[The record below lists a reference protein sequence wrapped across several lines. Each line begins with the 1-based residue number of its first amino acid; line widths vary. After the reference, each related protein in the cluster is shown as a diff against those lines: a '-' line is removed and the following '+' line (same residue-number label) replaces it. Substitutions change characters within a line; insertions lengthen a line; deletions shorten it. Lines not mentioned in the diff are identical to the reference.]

1 GITPN
6 RATLRPDVSRS
17 GLMEDRRGF
26 AAGPLSEYWT
36 PNWTPAATSQSPRIA
51 KEPENSGSL
60 LIGETGFEPA
70 TARPP
75 AGCATRLR
83 HSPWQASGRRELNP
97 FLELGRLPCNQN
109 TSPARATQ
117 CYRRLR

>member
-1 GITPN
+1 NSAGSEPRVEPHRDRLQLTVLTRQPG
-6 RATLRPDVSRS
+6 RS
-17 GLMEDRRGF
+17 PLPAEDCPRIVAVARR
-26 AAGPLSEYWT
+26 AAGSRKARLSG
-36 PNWTPAATSQSPRIA
+36 PFTS
-51 KEPENSGSL
+51 
-60 LIGETGFEPA
+60 IGETGFEPA

-75 AGCATRLR
+75 AGCATSLR

-97 FLELGRLPCNQN
+97 FLELGRLPCSQN

>member
-1 GITPN
+1 MNGVRSPGITPN

-60 LIGETGFEPA
+60 LIGETGSMWVQKPLLD
-70 TARPP
+70 RK
-75 AGCATRLR
+75 
-83 HSPWQASGRRELNP
+83 SVV
-97 FLELGRLPCNQN
+97 
-109 TSPARATQ
+109 
-117 CYRRLR
+117 